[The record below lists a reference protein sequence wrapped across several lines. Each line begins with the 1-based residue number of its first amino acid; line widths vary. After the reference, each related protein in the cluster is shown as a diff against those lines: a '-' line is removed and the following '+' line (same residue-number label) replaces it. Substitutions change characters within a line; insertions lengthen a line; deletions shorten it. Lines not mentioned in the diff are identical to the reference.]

1 MFSIILCFIAIFLF
15 SKFVKKGISKIE
27 LSPSIRPLF
36 NSAVSSTYFFVALLI
51 ICFTANVIWGNI
63 ISWLDGFRTPEGM
76 LSLIGGDP
84 ILADILSYGSP
95 SELGIPTSPLQ
106 PDAILMLEN
115 VSKCYHNSLLYLILG
130 VVGLGGYIWSLYK
143 KNRTAYFIIV
153 MLGIIVLLSSREA
166 AAGIVHIADFCF
178 SGVFN
183 PYTGDMSGSIVVG
196 FVSVVMSIY
205 IYICITIAI
214 KDTKKILDEGNIEMI
229 PIPPSTNPPTQTPP
243 SFSQKVISESITATK
258 ECPYCGETILAIAK
272 KCRHCKEFLPEEISI
287 KTIECPICGEDIPD
301 NVEIC
306 PICKESIKKL

>member
-1 MFSIILCFIAIFLF
+1 MFSIIICIIAILFF
-15 SKFVKKGISKIE
+15 SKLVKIGTSKLEIA
-27 LSPSIRPLF
+27 SSMRDQF
-36 NSAVSSTYFFVALLI
+36 NRAVSSTYMLVALLI
-51 ICFTANVIWGNI
+51 ICFTANVLWGNI
-63 ISWLDGFRTPEGM
+63 VSWLDGLRSPEGM

-106 PDAILMLEN
+106 TDALLMLEN
-115 VSKCYHNSLLYLILG
+115 VSKCYHNSLLYLIIG

-143 KNRTAYFIIV
+143 KNKTAYLIIV
-153 MLGIIVLLSSREA
+153 ALGIMVLLSSREA

-196 FVSVVMSIY
+196 FVSVLMGIY
-205 IYICITIAI
+205 VWICCSIAI
-214 KDTKKILDEGNIEMI
+214 KDSKRFFDGDKEAVVSV
-229 PIPPSTNPPTQTPP
+229 PSTTVHQTPP
-243 SFSQKVISESITATK
+243 PPIYEESLQESIFLTK

-272 KCRHCKEFLPEEISI
+272 KCRHCKEFLPEEITI

-306 PICKESIKKL
+306 PICKETIK